1 LVSCCLSAVGLG
13 LLGHPAPAGELSLPH
28 GRPTGHHVTGPQRD
42 CRVAHEQTATGQGA
56 LFIPG
61 TVVRSRP
68 AITFRPAPAALPRP
82 VPTAPLDHP
91 IGGGHFHETS
101 TRVHAIHPSPQA
113 RLATGPR
120 PGTLPAGSRRSS
132 PRPRPPDGTR
142 AASASTP
149 GFAPRSYP
157 RRTPRRRQAI
167 THWPGY
173 YTLDIS
179 RTSKRCLP
187 FDSSTLTLHVIARCL
202 HHHRRH
208 PGRAGPAAGEAS
220 PYRRSGRCR
229 PAAPPR
235 WRRRPGGTCWPPRTQ
250 RAESPRPARVPR
262 AARLAGRGRIRGNPG
277 AAAAAAAVVLWAAAA
292 VSVTVITFTSSPP
305 ASAVTA
311 RTSGGAPAV
320 ASTPANM
327 KGDPRDDRPLRNN
340 GTVSGATWSFCRS
353 RGGSRPTYSCVRY
366 QVGRE
371 PGIGPAQLTCPNTD
385 TDHSDQ
391 SVPVLFAPLFLK
403 GRRGAGRGL

>member
-1 LVSCCLSAVGLG
+1 MSGVSAGSRHIGRSSSSCRSGPGAVTAGPGHRGSGACAAGLRPG
-13 LLGHPAPAGELSLPH
+13 RKAATRPAVTAATPAASSS
-28 GRPTGHHVTGPQRD
+28 
-42 CRVAHEQTATGQGA
+42 
-56 LFIPG
+56 
-61 TVVRSRP
+61 VRSRP
-68 AITFRPAPAALPRP
+68 DVNAAWAWPRTCPAR
-82 VPTAPLDHP
+82 
-91 IGGGHFHETS
+91 GG
-101 TRVHAIHPSPQA
+101 A
-113 RLATGPR
+113 
-120 PGTLPAGSRRSS
+120 SRRLR
-132 PRPRPPDGTR
+132 RPRPLTAG
-142 AASASTP
+142 
-149 GFAPRSYP
+149 
-157 RRTPRRRQAI
+157 
-167 THWPGY
+167 
-173 YTLDIS
+173 
-179 RTSKRCLP
+179 RCEP
-187 FDSSTLTLHVIARCL
+187 
-202 HHHRRH
+202 

-220 PYRRSGRCR
+220 PRRRSGRCR